1 MGTERRKDRAGKDMK
16 SESALQEV
24 AFQALDSFQ
33 IEIPS
38 WGFANTGTRFG
49 KFLQPAAASTLEEK
63 FSDAGQVHKLTGVT
77 PTLALH
83 VLWDLP
89 NGIADAQAVRSLES
103 RYGVTSG
110 SINPNLFQDQ
120 EFKYGSLCHP
130 SAEIR
135 ERAVAHMLDAVA
147 MARELG
153 SRDVSLWLPDGS
165 NYPGTQ
171 SIRKRIGWLEEA
183 LQRTHRAIGP
193 NQRLLVEYKPFEP
206 AFYHTDIA
214 DWGMSAHLARTAG
227 PKARVLVDTGHHYAA
242 QNIEQI
248 VAWLLHIGLLG
259 GFHFNDR
266 RYADD
271 DLTLGSIDPYQI
283 FRIFHEIH
291 LSGREALGQIAF
303 MIDQSHNLKG
313 KMEAA
318 VQTVATAQE
327 LWLKAALV
335 DRLELD
341 KLQARCELV
350 AAEELFRGAFWRDVR
365 PLIKE
370 WRRERGLPED
380 PLAALAESGYVQRV
394 SAERGA
400 RNAAAVTSYA

>member
-1 MGTERRKDRAGKDMK
+1 MNW
-16 SESALQEV
+16 ESALQEH

-49 KFLQPAAASTLEEK
+49 KFLQAGAASTLEEK

-89 NGIADAQAVRSLES
+89 NGVDDVGAVRSLET
-103 RYGVTSG
+103 RFGVSAG

-120 EFKYGSLCHP
+120 DYKYGSLCNP

-135 ERAVAHMLDAVA
+135 ERAVAHMVDSVA
-147 MARELG
+147 IARKLG

-171 SIRKRIGWLEEA
+171 SIRKRIAWLEEA
-183 LQRTHRAIGP
+183 LARTHQALAP
-193 NQRLLVEYKPFEP
+193 SQRLLVEYKPFEP

-227 PKARVLVDTGHHYAA
+227 PQARVLVDTGHHYATA
-242 QNIEQI
+242 NIEQI
-248 VAWLLHIGLLG
+248 VAWLLHIDILG

-291 LSGREALGQIAF
+291 LSGREALGGIAF

-313 KMEAA
+313 KMEAM
-318 VQTVATAQE
+318 VQTVCAAQE

-335 DRLELD
+335 DREQLST
-341 KLQARCELV
+341 LQDACELV
-350 AAEELFRGAFWRDVR
+350 AAEELFRGAFWTDVR
-365 PLIKE
+365 PLVKE
-370 WRRERGLPED
+370 WRRARGLPQD
-380 PLAALAESGYVQRV
+380 PLAALAESGYVQRIA
-394 SAERGA
+394 AERGS
-400 RNAAAVTSYA
+400 RMAAAVSSYA

>member
-1 MGTERRKDRAGKDMK
+1 MK
-16 SESALQEV
+16 SSSALQEK
-24 AFQALDSFQ
+24 ASRALDAFQ
-33 IEIPS
+33 IELPS

-49 KFLQPAAASTLEEK
+49 KFLQAAAASTLEEK
-63 FSDAGQVHKLTGVT
+63 FSDAAQVHKLTGVT

-89 NGIADAQAVRSLES
+89 NGLADAAAVHSLE
-103 RYGVTSG
+103 RQHGITAG
-110 SINPNLFQDQ
+110 SINPNLFQHQDYK
-120 EFKYGSLCHP
+120 FGSLCNP

-135 ERAVAHMLDAVA
+135 GKALAHLLDSIEI
-147 MARELG
+147 ARELG

-171 SIRKRIGWLEEA
+171 SMRRRIAWLEEA
-183 LQRTHRAIGP
+183 LQRAHSQLLP
-193 NQRLLVEYKPFEP
+193 QQRLLIEYKPFEP

-214 DWGMSAHLARTAG
+214 DWGMSAQLCATAG
-227 PKARVLVDTGHHYAA
+227 PQARVLVDTGHHYAA
-242 QNIEQI
+242 QNIEQV
-248 VAWLLHIGLLG
+248 VAWLLHLNLLG

-283 FRIFHEIH
+283 FRIFHEI
-291 LSGREALGQIAF
+291 LVCGSDLGRIAF

-313 KMEAA
+313 KMEAM

-335 DRLELD
+335 EREALES
-341 KLQARCELV
+341 LQDACELV
-350 AAEELFRGAFWRDVR
+350 AAEELFRSAFWRDVR
-365 PLIKE
+365 PLLRE
-370 WRRERGLPED
+370 WRRTRGLPED
-380 PLAALAESGYVQRV
+380 PLAALAESGYVQRIT
-394 SAERGA
+394 AERAGKS
-400 RNAAAVTSYA
+400 AAVHSYA

>member
-1 MGTERRKDRAGKDMK
+1 MSSKLA
-16 SESALQEV
+16 SEGLAY
-24 AFQALDSFQ
+24 AALDSFQ

-49 KFLQPAAASTLEEK
+49 KFLQAGAASTLEEK

-89 NGIADAQAVRSLES
+89 NGIADAGAVHSLES
-103 RYGVTSG
+103 KYGVTSG

-120 EFKYGSLCHP
+120 EFKFGSLCNP

-135 ERAVAHMLDAVA
+135 EQAIGHMLDSVA
-147 MARELG
+147 IARELG

-183 LQRTHRAIGP
+183 LARTHGQLGP
-193 NQRLLVEYKPFEP
+193 DQRLLVEYKPFEP

-214 DWGMSAHLARTAG
+214 DWGMASHLASTAG
-227 PKARVLVDTGHHYAA
+227 PQARVLVDTGHHYAT

-248 VAWLLHIGLLG
+248 VAWLLHTGMLG

-283 FRIFHEIH
+283 FRIFHEIQ
-291 LSGREALGQIAF
+291 LSGREALPEIAF

-313 KMEAA
+313 KMEAM

-335 DRLELD
+335 DREQLADLQD
-341 KLQARCELV
+341 KCELV
-350 AAEELFRGAFWRDVR
+350 AAEELFRGAFWNDVR
-365 PLIKE
+365 PLLKQ
-370 WRRERGLPED
+370 WRQTKGLPED
-380 PLAALAESGYVQRV
+380 PLAALAESGYVQRITT
-394 SAERGA
+394 ERGGKMA
-400 RNAAAVTSYA
+400 PVSSYA

>member
-1 MGTERRKDRAGKDMK
+1 MK

-227 PKARVLVDTGHHYAA
+227 PKACVLVDTGHHYAA

>member
-1 MGTERRKDRAGKDMK
+1 MQ
-16 SESALQEV
+16 SESALHER
-24 AFQALDSFQ
+24 AFAALDGFQ
-33 IEIPS
+33 IELPS

-49 KFLQPAAASTLEEK
+49 KFLQAGAASTLAET
-63 FSDAGQVHKLTGVT
+63 FSDAGQVHKLTGAT

-89 NGIADAQAVRSLES
+89 HGAADAEEVRDLEKQ
-103 RYGVTSG
+103 YGVAAG

-120 EFKYGSLCHP
+120 DFKFRSLCNP

-135 ERAVAHMLDAVA
+135 GLALKHLLDSVAI
-147 MARELG
+147 ARELG
-153 SRDVSLWLPDGS
+153 SRDISLWLPDGS

-171 SIRKRIGWLEEA
+171 NMRKRIEWLEEA
-183 LQRTHRAIGP
+183 LQRTHAQLLSD
-193 NQRLLVEYKPFEP
+193 QRLLIEYKPFEP

-214 DWGMSAHLARTAG
+214 DWGMSAHLAAKAG
-227 PKARVLVDTGHHYAA
+227 PQARVLVDTGHHYAA

-248 VAWLLHIGLLG
+248 VAWLLHLNVLG

-291 LSGREALGQIAF
+291 LSGSAALQQIAF

-313 KMEAA
+313 KMEAM
-318 VQTVATAQE
+318 VQTVGTAQE

-335 DRLELD
+335 DRD
-341 KLQARCELV
+341 KLEELQDRCELV
-350 AAEELFRGAFWRDVR
+350 AAEELFRGAFWSDVR
-365 PLIKE
+365 PLLRE
-370 WRRERGLPED
+370 WRAMRGLPQD

-394 SAERGA
+394 SAQRGGTVA
-400 RNAAAVTSYA
+400 PVSSYA

>member
-1 MGTERRKDRAGKDMK
+1 MK
-16 SESALQEV
+16 SESALQEL
-24 AFQALDSFQ
+24 AFHALDSFQ
-33 IEIPS
+33 IEVPS

-49 KFLQPAAASTLEEK
+49 KFVQPAAASTLEEK

-77 PTLALH
+77 PTMALH

-89 NGIADAQAVRSLES
+89 NGISDTETVRSLETQ
-103 RYGVTSG
+103 YGVTSG
-110 SINPNLFQDQ
+110 SINPNLFQEQ
-120 EFKYGSLCHP
+120 EYKFGSLCNP

-135 ERAVAHMLDAVA
+135 ERAIAHMLDSVA
-147 MARELG
+147 IARKLG
-153 SRDVSLWLPDGS
+153 SRDISLWLPDGS

-171 SIRKRIGWLEEA
+171 SIRNRIQWLEEA
-183 LQRTHRAIGP
+183 LQRTHEQLAP

-214 DWGMSAHLARTAG
+214 DWGMAAHLASAAG
-227 PKARVLVDTGHHYAA
+227 PQARVLVDTGHHYAT

-248 VAWLLHIGLLG
+248 VAWLLHIDMLG

-283 FRIFHEIH
+283 FRIFHEIQ
-291 LSGREALGQIAF
+291 LSGTDALQQIAF

-313 KMEAA
+313 KMEAM
-318 VQTVATAQE
+318 VQTVVAGQE

-335 DRLELD
+335 DREQLEV
-341 KLQARCELV
+341 LQEKCELV
-350 AAEELFRGAFWRDVR
+350 AAEELFRGAFWQDVR
-365 PLIKE
+365 PLLKE
-370 WRRERGLPED
+370 WRRTRGLPED
-380 PLAALAESGYVQRV
+380 PLAALAESGYMQRIT
-394 SAERGA
+394 AERGGKLA
-400 RNAAAVTSYA
+400 PVSSYA

>member
-1 MGTERRKDRAGKDMK
+1 MK
-16 SESALQEV
+16 SESSLQEM

-49 KFLQPAAASTLEEK
+49 KYLQAGAASTLEEK
-63 FSDAGQVHKLTGVT
+63 FSDAGQVHKLTGAT

-89 NGIADAQAVRSLES
+89 NGLSDVDIVHSLES
-103 RYGVTSG
+103 QYGVTAG

-120 EFKYGSLCHP
+120 EFKFGSLCNP
-130 SAEIR
+130 STEIR
-135 ERAVAHMLDAVA
+135 EMAVAHMFDSVA
-147 MARELG
+147 ISRTLG

-171 SIRKRIGWLEEA
+171 SIRKRIQWLEEA
-183 LQRTHRAIGP
+183 LERTHRKLGP

-214 DWGMSAHLARTAG
+214 DWGMAAHLARAAG
-227 PKARVLVDTGHHYAA
+227 PQARVLVDTGHHYAT

-248 VAWLLHIGLLG
+248 VAWLLHTGMLG

-283 FRIFHEIH
+283 FRIFHEIQ
-291 LSGREALGQIAF
+291 LSGREALQHVAF

-313 KMEAA
+313 KMEAM
-318 VQTVATAQE
+318 VQTVAAGQE

-335 DRLELD
+335 DRERLGH
-341 KLQARCELV
+341 LQNECELV

-365 PLIKE
+365 PLVKE
-370 WRRERGLPED
+370 WRRTRGVPED
-380 PLAALAESGYVQRV
+380 PLAALAASGYVQRI
-394 SAERGA
+394 SAERGGKLA
-400 RNAAAVTSYA
+400 SVTSYA

>member
-1 MGTERRKDRAGKDMK
+1 MDEAGNNMN
-16 SESALQEV
+16 SESTLQES
-24 AFQALDSFQ
+24 AFQALDAFQ

-49 KFLQPAAASTLEEK
+49 KFFQAAAASTLEEK

-89 NGIADAQAVRSLES
+89 NGISDAEAVHELEN

-120 EFKYGSLCHP
+120 EFKFGSLCNP
-130 SAEIR
+130 SSEIR
-135 ERAVAHMLDAVA
+135 ERAIAHMLDSVA
-147 MARELG
+147 IARKLG

-171 SIRKRIGWLEEA
+171 SIRKRVEWLEEA
-183 LQRTHRAIGP
+183 LHRTHGKLGP

-214 DWGMSAHLARTAG
+214 DWGMAAHLAAKAG
-227 PKARVLVDTGHHYAA
+227 PKARVLVDTGHHYAT

-248 VAWLLHIGLLG
+248 VAWLLHIDMLG

-283 FRIFHEIH
+283 FRIFHEIQ
-291 LSGREALGQIAF
+291 LSGRGALQQIAF

-313 KMEAA
+313 KMEAM
-318 VQTVATAQE
+318 VQTVAAGQE

-335 DRLELD
+335 DHDQLERL
-341 KLQARCELV
+341 QNQCELV
-350 AAEELFRGAFWRDVR
+350 AAEELFRGAFWLDVR

-370 WRRERGLPED
+370 WRRARGLPED
-380 PLAALAESGYVQRV
+380 PLAALAESGYVQRI
-394 SAERGA
+394 SAERGGKL
-400 RNAAAVTSYA
+400 AAVTSYA

>member
-1 MGTERRKDRAGKDMK
+1 MTH
-16 SESALQEV
+16 SESATFDL
-24 AFQALDSFQ
+24 AARALDSFQ

-49 KFLQPAAASTLEEK
+49 KFVQAAAASTIEEK
-63 FSDAGQVHKLTGVT
+63 FADAAEVNRLTGVT

-89 NGIADAQAVRSLES
+89 NGIGDVPEVKALE
-103 RYGVTSG
+103 RRFGIRAG

-120 EFKYGSLCHP
+120 EYKFGSLCNP
-130 SAEIR
+130 SEKIR
-135 ERAVAHMLDAVA
+135 EQAVSHVLDSIEIAK
-147 MARELG
+147 RLG
-153 SRDVSLWLPDGS
+153 CRDLSLWLPDGS
-165 NYPGTQ
+165 NYPGSQ

-183 LQRTHRAIGP
+183 LRTTHDKLGP
-193 NQRLLVEYKPFEP
+193 DQRLLIEYKPFEP

-214 DWGMSAHLARTAG
+214 DWGMSSHLARQSG
-227 PKARVLVDTGHHYAA
+227 PKSRVLVDTGHHYSS

-248 VAWLLHIGLLG
+248 VAWLLHTGLLG

-291 LSGREALGQIAF
+291 SGLAENPDLDIAF

-313 KMEAA
+313 KIEAS
-318 VQTVATAQE
+318 VQTVVTAQE
-327 LWLKAALV
+327 LWLKAALI
-335 DRLELD
+335 DREQLAVHQQSCD
-341 KLQARCELV
+341 LV
-350 AAEELFRGAFWRDVR
+350 AAEELFRGAFWADVR
-365 PLIKE
+365 PLAVA
-370 WRRERGLPED
+370 WREAHGLPAD
-380 PLAALAESGYVQRV
+380 PLAALRASGYVERIGQQRGSRT
-394 SAERGA
+394 SAV
-400 RNAAAVTSYA
+400 NSYA